1 MVMNTLFSRP
11 AFKLLSI
18 SAVALAAS
26 LLLTAAPPSH
36 AQTTTTPPPAAPQGL
51 QRMPPSPQQMAA
63 HAQKRLD
70 KLERSLNLQPGQQA
84 AWASYKSSALADM
97 NDRAAKMQQRREQMQ
112 RDQASGATT
121 TVSAPQRMEERA
133 KRMREHADALSRK
146 AQQVQSLYAALTP
159 EQRTIFD
166 LQMQKHGRR
175 HALGFLSRRQG

>member
-11 AFKLLSI
+11 ALKLLNI

-26 LLLTAAPPSH
+26 LLLTAAPPSL
-36 AQTTTTPPPAAPQGL
+36 AQTTTAPPAAPSA
-51 QRMPPSPQQMAA
+51 QRMPLSPQQMAA

-97 NDRAAKMQQRREQMQ
+97 NDGAAKMQQRREQMQ

-146 AQQVQSLYAALTP
+146 AQQTQSLYSVLTP

-166 LQMQKHGRR
+166 LQMQGHR
-175 HALGFLSRRQG
+175 HAQRWMSRRQG

>member
-1 MVMNTLFSRP
+1 MVMHTLFSRS
-11 AFKLLSI
+11 ALKLLSI

-26 LLLTAAPPSH
+26 VLLTAAPPSH
-36 AQTTTTPPPAAPQGL
+36 AQTPPPAAAPQGL
-51 QRMPPSPQQMAA
+51 QRMPLSPQQMAA

-121 TVSAPQRMEERA
+121 TVPAPQRMEERA
-133 KRMREHADALSRK
+133 KHMREHADALSRK

-175 HALGFLSRRQG
+175 HALGLMSRRQA

>member
-1 MVMNTLFSRP
+1 MHTLFSRP
-11 AFKLLSI
+11 ALKLLSV
-18 SAVALAAS
+18 SAAALAAS
-26 LLLTAAPPSH
+26 MLLTAAPPSH
-36 AQTTTTPPPAAPQGL
+36 AQTTTAPSPAAPSA
-51 QRMPPSPQQMAA
+51 QRMPLSPQQMAA

-112 RDQASGATT
+112 RDQASGATS

-175 HALGFLSRRQG
+175 HALGLMSRRQA

>member
-1 MVMNTLFSRP
+1 MVLNTLFSRP
-11 AFKLLSI
+11 AFRWLSI
-18 SAVALAAS
+18 GAVALAAS
-26 LLLTAAPPSH
+26 VLLTAAPPSH
-36 AQTTTTPPPAAPQGL
+36 AQTSPPPAAAPQSMH
-51 QRMPPSPQQMAA
+51 RMPPSPQQRAA

-70 KLERSLNLQPGQQA
+70 KLERSLHLQPGQQA

-133 KRMREHADALSRK
+133 KRMREHADALSRE
-146 AQQVQSLYAALTP
+146 AQQTQSLYQTLTP

-166 LQMQKHGRR
+166 LQLQKHGRR
-175 HALGFLSRRQG
+175 QALGLMSRRQG

>member
-1 MVMNTLFSRP
+1 MNTLFSRP

-18 SAVALAAS
+18 SAIALAAS
-26 LLLTAAPPSH
+26 VLLTAAPPSH
-36 AQTTTTPPPAAPQGL
+36 AQTTTPPPAAPQG
-51 QRMPPSPQQMAA
+51 MPLSPQQMAA
-63 HAQKRLD
+63 HAQRRLD
-70 KLERSLNLQPGQQA
+70 KLERTLNLQPGQQA

-112 RDQASGATT
+112 QATAMP
-121 TVSAPQRMEERA
+121 APQRMEEHA

-146 AQQVQSLYAALTP
+146 AQQTQSLYQTLTP